1 MHIPRVGE
9 IPGYIQ
15 HLSYMGIFL
24 WLLLTQLII
33 IMPIPEEVVLISI
46 GYVSASGVWN
56 PFIAAAIA
64 LGTLILSDGIFYF
77 LSRSGNRYV
86 ARLVRRSEGGAFAK
100 AEAQMKRNMPRAVF
114 TLTFIPR
121 LRFFGPVLAG
131 MLKLKWPA
139 FLLADASALVIHVFV
154 YTFLGFFFHRSLAV
168 LFKNV
173 ALLQHV
179 LFIAAIAV
187 VGAIAGVVARRKWI
201 SGRKSRGRDEKGNP

>member
-9 IPGYIQ
+9 IPEYIQ
-15 HLSYMGIFL
+15 HLSYTGIFL
-24 WLLLTQLII
+24 WFLLTQLII
-33 IMPIPEEVVLISI
+33 VMPIPEEVVLVSI
-46 GYVSASGVWN
+46 GYVSASGAWN
-56 PFIAAAIA
+56 PFVAAAIA
-64 LGTLILSDGIFYF
+64 FATLILSDGVFYF

-131 MLKLKWPA
+131 MLKLKWHA
-139 FLLADASALVIHVFV
+139 FFLADASALAIHVSV
-154 YTFLGFFFHRSLAV
+154 YTLLGFVFHKSLAG

-173 ALLQHV
+173 AVLQHA
-179 LFIAAIAV
+179 LFIAAIV
-187 VGAIAGVVARRKWI
+187 VIGAIVGVVARKKWV
-201 SGRKSRGRDEKGNP
+201 SGRGSGGER

>member
-9 IPGYIQ
+9 IPEFIQ
-15 HLSYMGIFL
+15 HLSYTGIFL
-24 WLLLTQLII
+24 WFLLTQLII
-33 IMPIPEEVVLISI
+33 VMPIPEEVVLVSI

-56 PFIAAAIA
+56 PFVAAAIA
-64 LGTLILSDGIFYF
+64 FATLILSDGIFYS
-77 LSRSGNRYV
+77 LSRSGNKYV

-131 MLKLKWPA
+131 MLKLKWHA
-139 FLLADASALVIHVFV
+139 FFLADASALVIHVSV
-154 YTFLGFFFHRSLAV
+154 YTFLGFVFHKSLAG

-173 ALLQHV
+173 AVLQHA
-179 LFIAAIAV
+179 LFI
-187 VGAIAGVVARRKWI
+187 GAIVVIGAIVGVVARKKWI
-201 SGRKSRGRDEKGNP
+201 SGRGSAGE